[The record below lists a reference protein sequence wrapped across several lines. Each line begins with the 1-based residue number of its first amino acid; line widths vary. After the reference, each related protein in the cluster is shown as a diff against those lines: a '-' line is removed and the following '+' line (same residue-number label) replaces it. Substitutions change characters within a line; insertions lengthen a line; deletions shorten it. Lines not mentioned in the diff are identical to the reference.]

1 MFKNLCIFGFFCTFA
16 RFCIIIDYR
25 SLLQTQHSR
34 NMIEYIKGNLTDL
47 TPTYAVVEGAGVG
60 YAIHIALPS
69 YSALVGKENTEIKLF
84 VTEIIREDAHEL
96 FGFFTRGERELFLML
111 MTVSGIGANTA
122 RMIMSAYSAAE
133 IRQIIATGNARA
145 LSQVKGLGP
154 KTAQRIIVD
163 LKDKVLKIDLGS
175 ETSQDSLEN
184 AASGYSLEVRG
195 EDSEI
200 KQEAV
205 SALVMLG
212 FAATASGKVVD
223 KILKEDPNA
232 SVEKVIKLALKML

>member
-1 MFKNLCIFGFFCTFA
+1 
-16 RFCIIIDYR
+16 
-25 SLLQTQHSR
+25 
-34 NMIEYIKGNLTDL
+34 MIEYIKGNLTDL
-47 TPTYAVVEGAGVG
+47 TPTYAVVEAAGVG
-60 YAIHIALPS
+60 YAIHIALQS
-69 YSALVGKENTEIKLF
+69 YSALAGKENTETKLY

-96 FGFFTRGERELFLML
+96 FGFFSRGERELFLML

-163 LKDKVLKIDLGS
+163 LKDKVLKVDLGT
-175 ETSQDSLEN
+175 EASQGGLAD
-184 AASGYSLEVRG
+184 AASGYNVAPSHV
-195 EDSEI
+195 DSEV

-205 SALVMLG
+205 SALTMLG
-212 FAATASGKVVD
+212 FAAAASGKVVD
-223 KILKEDPNA
+223 KILQTEPNA
-232 SVEKVIKLALKML
+232 SVESVIKQALKML

>member
-1 MFKNLCIFGFFCTFA
+1 
-16 RFCIIIDYR
+16 
-25 SLLQTQHSR
+25 
-34 NMIEYIKGNLTDL
+34 MIEYIKGQLTDVN
-47 TPTYAVVEGAGVG
+47 PTYVVIEAAGVG
-60 YAIHIALPS
+60 YAINIALPT
-69 YSALVGKENTEIKLF
+69 YSELVGREGQESRLYI
-84 VTEIIREDAHEL
+84 TEIIREDAHEL
-96 FGFFTRGERELFLML
+96 YGFFSKGERELFMML

-175 ETSQDSLEN
+175 QVSQGSLEDT
-184 AASGYSLEVRG
+184 ASGYSLEVQS
-195 EDSEI
+195 EDSAV

-212 FAATASGKVVD
+212 FAAAASGKAVD
-223 KILKEDPNA
+223 KILKAAPES
-232 SVEKVIKLALKML
+232 SVEQVIKQALKML

>member
-1 MFKNLCIFGFFCTFA
+1 
-16 RFCIIIDYR
+16 
-25 SLLQTQHSR
+25 
-34 NMIEYIKGNLTDL
+34 
-47 TPTYAVVEGAGVG
+47 
-60 YAIHIALPS
+60 
-69 YSALVGKENTEIKLF
+69 LVGKEGHESKLYI
-84 VTEIIREDAHEL
+84 TEIIREDAHEL
-96 FGFFTRGERELFLML
+96 YGFFSRGERELFVML

-163 LKDKVLKIDLGS
+163 LKDKVLKVDLAVG
-175 ETSQDSLEN
+175 D
-184 AASGYSLEVRG
+184 RG
-195 EDSEI
+195 EIGDEAIKLFGEEAQSVDSAV

-223 KILKEDPNA
+223 KILKAAPES
-232 SVEKVIKLALKML
+232 SVEQVIKQALKML

>member
-1 MFKNLCIFGFFCTFA
+1 
-16 RFCIIIDYR
+16 
-25 SLLQTQHSR
+25 
-34 NMIEYIKGNLTDL
+34 MIEYIKGQLTDL
-47 TPTYAVVEGAGVG
+47 NPTYVVIEAAGVG
-60 YAIHIALPS
+60 YAINIALPT
-69 YSALVGKENTEIKLF
+69 YSELVGKEGQESRLYI
-84 VTEIIREDAHEL
+84 TEIIREDAHEL
-96 FGFFTRGERELFLML
+96 FGFFTKGERELFVML

-163 LKDKVLKIDLGS
+163 LKDKVLKIDLGNEAKGEKLEAMELLGEEAS
-175 ETSQDSLEN
+175 IVDS
-184 AASGYSLEVRG
+184 AV
-195 EDSEI
+195 
-200 KQEAV
+200 KQEAI

-223 KILKEDPNA
+223 KILKAAPES
-232 SVEKVIKLALKML
+232 SVEQVIKQALKML

>member
-1 MFKNLCIFGFFCTFA
+1 MCIVT
-16 RFCIIIDYR
+16 I
-25 SLLQTQHSR
+25 
-34 NMIEYIKGNLTDL
+34 MIEYIKGKLTDL
-47 TPTYAVVEGAGVG
+47 TPTYAVIEAAGVG
-60 YAIHIALPS
+60 YAINIALPT
-69 YSALVGKENTEIKLF
+69 YSALAGKENSETKLF
-84 VTEIIREDAHEL
+84 VTEIIREDTHDL

-122 RMIMSAYSAAE
+122 RMIMSAYSASE

-175 ETSQDSLEN
+175 EASQGSLED
-184 AASGYSLEVRG
+184 AASGYSLEAKGV
-195 EDSEI
+195 DSEI

-205 SALVMLG
+205 SALTMLG
-212 FAATASGKVVD
+212 FAAAASGKVVD
-223 KILKEDPNA
+223 KILKAEPQA
-232 SVEKVIKLALKML
+232 SVEQVIRQALKML

>member
-1 MFKNLCIFGFFCTFA
+1 
-16 RFCIIIDYR
+16 
-25 SLLQTQHSR
+25 
-34 NMIEYIKGNLTDL
+34 MIEYIKGQLTNVN
-47 TPTYAVVEGAGVG
+47 PTYVVIEAAGVG
-60 YAIHIALPS
+60 YAINIALPT
-69 YSALVGKENTEIKLF
+69 YSELVGKEGQENRLYI
-84 VTEIIREDAHEL
+84 TEIIREDAHEL
-96 FGFFTRGERELFLML
+96 YGFFSKGERELFVML

-163 LKDKVLKIDLGS
+163 LKDKVLKVDLGNEAQGERLEAMGLLGDQAS
-175 ETSQDSLEN
+175 IIDS
-184 AASGYSLEVRG
+184 GV
-195 EDSEI
+195 

-212 FAATASGKVVD
+212 FAAAASGKVVD
-223 KILKEDPNA
+223 KILKAAPES
-232 SVEKVIKLALKML
+232 SVEQVIKQALKML

>member
-1 MFKNLCIFGFFCTFA
+1 
-16 RFCIIIDYR
+16 
-25 SLLQTQHSR
+25 
-34 NMIEYIKGNLTDL
+34 MIEYIKGNLTDL
-47 TPTYAVVEGAGVG
+47 TPTYAVIEAAGVG

-69 YSALVGKENTEIKLF
+69 YSALVGKENSETKLY
-84 VTEIIREDAHEL
+84 VTEIIREDTHDL

-122 RMIMSAYSAAE
+122 RMIMSAYSAGE

-163 LKDKVLKIDLGS
+163 LKDKVLKVEIENQEPGAK
-175 ETSQDSLEN
+175 SQDGL
-184 AASGYSLEVRG
+184 LIPTEV
-195 EDSEI
+195 DSEI

-205 SALVMLG
+205 SALTMLG
-212 FAATASGKVVD
+212 FAGAASGKVVD
-223 KILKEDPNA
+223 KILKATPNA
-232 SVEKVIKLALKML
+232 SVEQVIREALKML

>member
-1 MFKNLCIFGFFCTFA
+1 
-16 RFCIIIDYR
+16 
-25 SLLQTQHSR
+25 
-34 NMIEYIKGNLTDL
+34 MIEYIKGQLTDVN
-47 TPTYAVVEGAGVG
+47 PTYVVIEAAGVG
-60 YAIHIALPS
+60 YAINIALPT
-69 YSALVGKENTEIKLF
+69 YSELVGREGQESRLYI
-84 VTEIIREDAHEL
+84 TEIIREDAHEL
-96 FGFFTRGERELFLML
+96 YGFFSKGERELFVML

-175 ETSQDSLEN
+175 QVSQGSLEDT
-184 AASGYSLEVRG
+184 ASGYSLEVQS
-195 EDSEI
+195 EDSAV

-212 FAATASGKVVD
+212 FAAAASGKAVD
-223 KILKEDPNA
+223 KILKAAPES
-232 SVEKVIKLALKML
+232 SVEQVIKQALKML

>member
-1 MFKNLCIFGFFCTFA
+1 
-16 RFCIIIDYR
+16 
-25 SLLQTQHSR
+25 
-34 NMIEYIKGNLTDL
+34 MIEYIKGQLTNVN
-47 TPTYAVVEGAGVG
+47 PTYVVIEAAGVG
-60 YAIHIALPS
+60 YAINIALPT
-69 YSALVGKENTEIKLF
+69 YSELVGKEGQENRLYI
-84 VTEIIREDAHEL
+84 TEIIREDAHEL
-96 FGFFTRGERELFLML
+96 YGFFSKGERELFVML

-163 LKDKVLKIDLGS
+163 LKDKVLKVDLGNEAQGERLEAMGLLGDQAS
-175 ETSQDSLEN
+175 IIDS
-184 AASGYSLEVRG
+184 AV
-195 EDSEI
+195 

-212 FAATASGKVVD
+212 FAAAASGKVVD
-223 KILKEDPNA
+223 KILKAAPES
-232 SVEKVIKLALKML
+232 SVEQVIKQALKML

>member
-1 MFKNLCIFGFFCTFA
+1 
-16 RFCIIIDYR
+16 
-25 SLLQTQHSR
+25 
-34 NMIEYIKGNLTDL
+34 MIEYIKGQLTDL
-47 TPTYAVVEGAGVG
+47 NPTYVVIEAAGVG
-60 YAIHIALPS
+60 YAINIALPT
-69 YSALVGKENTEIKLF
+69 YSELVGKEGQESRLYI
-84 VTEIIREDAHEL
+84 TEIIREDAHEL
-96 FGFFTRGERELFLML
+96 FGFFTKGERELFVML

-163 LKDKVLKIDLGS
+163 LKDKVLKIDLGAGTNDDRL
-175 ETSQDSLEN
+175 ETIGLVGQEADPVDS
-184 AASGYSLEVRG
+184 AV
-195 EDSEI
+195 

-212 FAATASGKVVD
+212 FAAAASGKVVD
-223 KILKEDPNA
+223 KILKAAPES
-232 SVEKVIKLALKML
+232 SVEQVIKQALKML